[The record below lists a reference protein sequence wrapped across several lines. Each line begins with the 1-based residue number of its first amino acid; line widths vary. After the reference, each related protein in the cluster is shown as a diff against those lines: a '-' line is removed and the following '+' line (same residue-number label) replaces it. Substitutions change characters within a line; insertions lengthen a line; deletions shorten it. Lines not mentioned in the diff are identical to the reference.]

1 MPRSPMR
8 LQPTAS
14 APATARAHVTAACR
28 GLLSPE
34 ATEAA
39 RLLVSELVTNCV
51 LHAHS
56 MITLAVDCDGQHVA
70 VTVSDDG
77 EDMPNM
83 RDDVSETDTG
93 GRGLHLVEALAGEG
107 GIHPPGDGGKVV
119 WFRLP

>member
-28 GLLSPE
+28 GRLSAE

-56 MITLAVDCDGQHVA
+56 MITLAVDCDDIHIAVA
-70 VTVSDDG
+70 VGDDGEGIPEVRDHVSDD
-77 EDMPNM
+77 
-83 RDDVSETDTG
+83 DTH
-93 GRGLHLVEALAGEG
+93 GRGLQLVDALAGEW
-107 GIHPPGDGGKVV
+107 GIRSQRDGGKIV